1 MLERRLLVVAMLGA
15 LAAAPACEKKSLGP
29 DKQLPAELQ
38 PTKAAFD
45 ASKLVAPALF
55 ANIPADTP
63 YVVAAFEPVGLDYY
77 AKLKQGFG
85 PVFAKAMADKRAQS
99 DGEPDVLDA
108 IIDELGGKLDAKSV
122 EALGVSA
129 QPRFALYGLGVVP
142 VVFRIEI
149 KDEATLRATIERI
162 AQKANET
169 LPPQLTKDGR
179 AYWRFGDSSA
189 GSTADAVVAIIDKEL
204 VVAYGPPAEIDAKL
218 DLILGIQ
225 KPAQNM
231 ADGKALIEVM
241 QKHGFGPQL
250 IGYFDTRK
258 LGTQGLAMV
267 PTPPPAA
274 CSTAVDALATKVPR
288 VAVGYTEI
296 SGKRASGG
304 AVVELDSALLAEVA
318 VLRTEVP
325 GLGTALSDQPLIAM
339 GGGVDVSKAAALL
352 ARAATAIRATAE
364 ACQYGPAVDLANEF
378 ADKLSQPIPEA
389 LTKFTGFAGAMHAF
403 EMGDQGFKKL
413 DAFGMVTATSA
424 KDLVALVKDDVPL
437 DQIGLTTDG
446 KLHTLNIP
454 AGTMPDEVVGAVG
467 DKAIVIGTGNKGREL
482 AERGLR
488 GSAAGKSPF
497 LVMSYDYGRLFE
509 IQGQMASLA
518 GGQDPA
524 EAEMIN
530 RMASVFGRATFSVDV
545 NDKGVVM
552 WGAFDLK

>member
-1 MLERRLLVVAMLGA
+1 MLERRLLVVAVMGA
-15 LAAAPACEKKSLGP
+15 LATAPACEKKSRGP
-29 DKQLPAELQ
+29 DKQLPAELR
-38 PTKAAFD
+38 PTKASVD

-63 YVVAAFEPVGLDYY
+63 YVVAAFEPVALEYY
-77 AKLKQGFG
+77 AKLEQGFG
-85 PVFAKAMADKRAQS
+85 PVVAKAMADKRAQS
-99 DGEPDVLDA
+99 DGTPDVLDV

-162 AQKANET
+162 AQKANKT

-179 AYWRFGDSSA
+179 AYWRFGDN
-189 GSTADAVVAIIDKEL
+189 GEADAVVAILDKQL
-204 VVAYGPPAEIDAKL
+204 IVGYGPPAEIDAKL

-231 ADGKALIEVM
+231 GDGKALIEVM

-250 IGYFDTRK
+250 VGYLDTRK
-258 LGTQGLAMV
+258 LGAQGLAMA
-267 PTPPPAA
+267 PTPPPPA
-274 CSTAVDALATKVPR
+274 CNAAVDALATKVPR
-288 VAVGYTEI
+288 VALGYTEI

-304 AVVELDSALLAEVA
+304 AVVELESGLLAEVA
-318 VLRTEVP
+318 ALRTEVP

-339 GGGVDVSKAAALL
+339 GGGVDVAKGAALL
-352 ARAATAIRATAE
+352 TRAASAIRSTAE
-364 ACQYGPAVDLANEF
+364 TCQYGPAVDLANEL
-378 ADKLSQPIPEA
+378 ADTLSQPIPAA
-389 LTKFTGFAGAMHAF
+389 LTELTGFAGALHAF
-403 EMGDQGFKKL
+403 EMGDRGFEKL

-446 KLHTLNIP
+446 KLHKLNVP
-454 AGTMPDEVVGAVG
+454 AGVMPEDVYGAVG
-467 DKAIVIGTGNKGREL
+467 DKAIVVGTGAKGRAL
-482 AERGLR
+482 AERGLH

-509 IQGQMASLA
+509 IQGQMAAMA
-518 GGQDPA
+518 GGQDPD
-524 EAEMIN
+524 EAETTK
-530 RMASVFGRATFSVDV
+530 RMASVFGRATFSADV